1 MRADIFDFMER
12 ARFELRASESNI
24 RSEFYAVAVS
34 RAYYAMFYAATAAL
48 AHFNIT
54 RSKHSGIVAA
64 FGEYLVKSGEIEP
77 EFGRMLPGAFDARQE
92 ADYSALVALDR
103 SVAEFRLEQA
113 RRFVDRVEVFLRHK
127 GELE

>member
-1 MRADIFDFMER
+1 MKPEVLALLDQARSSYRAAVLLSQQGYPDFS
-12 ARFELRASESNI
+12 A
-24 RSEFYAVAVS
+24 S

-48 AHFNIT
+48 AHFNIA

-64 FGEYLVKSGEIEP
+64 FGEYLVKSGEIES

-103 SVAEFRLEQA
+103 PVAEFRLE
-113 RRFVDRVEVFLRHK
+113 
-127 GELE
+127 